1 MHEKIN
7 GSKLCGA
14 SGMHSMVKVVRSF
27 RSMMV
32 LLFGLSMLLSGII
45 TYLIFKG
52 LQFYYHTYVQFGE
65 TLFFYRQILNH
76 IGDINFFL
84 LIFIPLSFLFF
95 YLLTKRYSMY
105 FKEISTGIRYLAHG
119 DFSYRVQIKSND
131 EFENIAQDINQASE
145 KLKEAIARGDF
156 SESSKEQLVV
166 NLAHDLRTPLTS
178 VLGYLDLILTE
189 RDLTKEQVRH
199 FLTIAFTKSRRL
211 EKLIDELFEITRMN
225 YGMLPVEKKQVNL
238 SELLFQLNEELFPIF
253 EKNNLIVR
261 MNILPHLP
269 ILGDGEMLA
278 RVFENLLTNANRYG
292 YDGQFVDINGFVDAG
307 EVVVQVVNYG
317 DSIPPNELPYL
328 FDMFYT
334 GDKAR
339 THQEDSTGLGLFIA
353 KNIVEQHNGTI
364 TAESSLIRTVF
375 EVRLLQESVPIDQ
388 V

>member
-1 MHEKIN
+1 MAKII
-7 GSKLCGA
+7 
-14 SGMHSMVKVVRSF
+14 RSF
-27 RSMMV
+27 RSKIIV
-32 LLFGLSMLLSGII
+32 LFGLSMLLAGIL
-45 TYLIFKG
+45 TYLIYKG
-52 LQFYYHTYVQFGE
+52 LQLYYHTMVRPGDPLAVLRRF
-65 TLFFYRQILNH
+65 ISS

-84 LIFIPLSFLFF
+84 TLFISLSILFF
-95 YLLTKRYSMY
+95 YLLTKPYSTY
-105 FKEISTGIRYLAHG
+105 FNEISNGIHYLARGNFKH
-119 DFSYRVQIKSND
+119 RVYIQSND
-131 EFENIAQDINQASE
+131 EFSDIAQEINLASE
-145 KLKEAIARGDF
+145 KLEEAIQRGDF

-178 VLGYLDLILTE
+178 VLGYLDLILKDE
-189 RDLTKEQVRH
+189 KLTKEQVRH
-199 FLTIAFTKSRRL
+199 FLTIAYTKSQRL
-211 EKLIDELFEITRMN
+211 ERLIDELFEITRMN
-225 YGMLPVEKKQVNL
+225 YGMLPVEKRQINL
-238 SELLFQLNEELFPIF
+238 SDLLLQLKEELYPVF
-253 EKNNLIVR
+253 EKNELIAR

-307 EVVVQVVNYG
+307 EVVVQVINYG

-375 EVRLLQESVPIDQ
+375 EVRLPQESVTIDQ